1 MSDWRCLEGA
11 PRDIKSHLSKFLNKG
26 YELHVGCDSH
36 QYSDYTRLVSVICL
50 RKGPNGVITFRT
62 VLNEKPSSSIYLK
75 LQREVL
81 KAIEIAQLAG
91 NLGYENITVHLDI
104 NPDDKYISNKF
115 YKEFVNMVKGC
126 GYKCITKPDAFAASI
141 ADMFT

>member
-1 MSDWRCLEGA
+1 M
-11 PRDIKSHLSKFLNKG
+11 
-26 YELHVGCDSH
+26 
-36 QYSDYTRLVSVICL
+36 
-50 RKGPNGVITFRT
+50 ITFRT

-81 KAIEIAQLAG
+81 KALEIAQLAG
-91 NLGYENITVHLDI
+91 EKDYENITVHLDI

>member
-1 MSDWRCLEGA
+1 M
-11 PRDIKSHLSKFLNKG
+11 
-26 YELHVGCDSH
+26 
-36 QYSDYTRLVSVICL
+36 
-50 RKGPNGVITFRT
+50 ITFRAT
-62 VLNEKPSSSIYLK
+62 HNEKPSPTIYLK

-81 KAIEIAQLAG
+81 QALEIAQMVG
-91 NLGYENITVHLDI
+91 DLGYENITVHLDI
-104 NPDDKYISNKF
+104 NPDGKYISNRF

>member
-1 MSDWRCLEGA
+1 MSDWGCLEGT
-11 PRDIKSHLSKFLNKG
+11 PRDIKAHLSEFLSKG

-36 QYSDYTRLVSVICL
+36 QYADYTRLVSVICL
-50 RKGPNGVITFRT
+50 RKGPNGVITFRAIH
-62 VLNEKPSSSIYLK
+62 NEKPSSTIYLK

-81 KAIEIAQLAG
+81 QALEIAQLVG
-91 NLGYENITVHLDI
+91 ELGFKNITVHLDI
-104 NPDDKYISNKF
+104 NPNDKYISNKF

>member
-1 MSDWRCLEGA
+1 M
-11 PRDIKSHLSKFLNKG
+11 PRRNQKPYWLDTALS
-26 YELHVGCDSH
+26 
-36 QYSDYTRLVSVICL
+36 L
-50 RKGPNGVITFRT
+50 RKGGATLKQISNKIDIPISTVRYQLYNSLNPEQYDKYCKEPNSHESKSRT
-62 VLNEKPSSSIYLK
+62 IKILALNEEGLNGN
-75 LQREVL
+75 Q
-81 KAIEIAQLAG
+81 IAQLVGDAG
-91 NLGYENITVHLDI
+91 FENITVHLDI